1 MKNKSD
7 EIIMDGNN
15 PSFFPK
21 ITQNQPNLDDSKK
34 NNIIA
39 SSELKNSLTK
49 PEFNKYTFKST
60 KMKIISIIIYFIV
73 IIGLE
78 LLYRDYLFNKSVS
91 LQEKI
96 HLNPKSDLLLKIGK
110 IISFFAAN
118 MAAFIFVF
126 FNFFIHAFKLLF
138 FNVTKY
144 YLFSLFH

>member
-7 EIIMDGNN
+7 EINMDGNN

-60 KMKIISIIIYFIV
+60 
-73 IIGLE
+73 
-78 LLYRDYLFNKSVS
+78 
-91 LQEKI
+91 
-96 HLNPKSDLLLKIGK
+96 
-110 IISFFAAN
+110 
-118 MAAFIFVF
+118 
-126 FNFFIHAFKLLF
+126 
-138 FNVTKY
+138 
-144 YLFSLFH
+144 